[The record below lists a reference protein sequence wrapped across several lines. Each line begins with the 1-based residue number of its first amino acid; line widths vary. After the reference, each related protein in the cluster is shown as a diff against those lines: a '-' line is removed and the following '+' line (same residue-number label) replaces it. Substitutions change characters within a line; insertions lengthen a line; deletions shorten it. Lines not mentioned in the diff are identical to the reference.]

1 MDEKKDKFGGILIR
15 SIVELDD
22 HLKPIG
28 KLIVGPIKS
37 MDVLFKKIDA
47 FDREKSRVQVA
58 VIVEEGDGRLRW
70 VDGPVRDGEEA
81 ADKSWFAGK

>member
-1 MDEKKDKFGGILIR
+1 MDICFNSQCEQDSDGIFKMDEKKDKFGGILIR

-28 KLIVGPIKS
+28 KAVVGPIKS

-47 FDREKSRVQVA
+47 FDREKSREQVA
-58 VIVEEGDGRLRW
+58 VIVEEGDGRLR
-70 VDGPVRDGEEA
+70 
-81 ADKSWFAGK
+81 